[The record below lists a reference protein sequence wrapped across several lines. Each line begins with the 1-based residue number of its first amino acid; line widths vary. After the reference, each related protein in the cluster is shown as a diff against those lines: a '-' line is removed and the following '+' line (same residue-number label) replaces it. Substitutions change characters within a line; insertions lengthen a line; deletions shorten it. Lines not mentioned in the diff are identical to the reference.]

1 MTASSHSPSPAFFPE
16 IDRIPFVGFDA
27 AADTL
32 GFRVYDRDRI
42 VLGKRMEDHLRFA
55 ACYWHTFCWDGSDV
69 FGDGTLNRPWQGGA
83 NHDEMAL
90 AHQKLDVAFEF
101 FEKLSV
107 PFFCFHDRD
116 IAPEAD
122 TYRESAARLDEMI
135 DAAAAKMEAA
145 GISLLWGTANLF
157 GHPRYAAGAATNPDP
172 EVFAYA
178 AAQVKQVLEATHR
191 LGGANYVLWG
201 GREGYETLLNT
212 DLRRES
218 DQLGRFLSLVAEHK
232 HKIGFSGTL
241 LIEPKP
247 HEPTKHQY
255 DSDVAAIYAFLQ
267 KYDLLGEYRI
277 NIEVNHATL
286 AGKSFQHEIATAVAH
301 GILGSIDANRGDP
314 QNGWDTDQFP
324 NSTEEMTL
332 ALYEILRGGGLGSG
346 GFNFDARL
354 RRQSMDPTD
363 LFHAHVGAMDVLAE
377 SLVKAA
383 ALFEEGALQG
393 FVDERYAGWNS
404 GLGLEIASGKQSL
417 ESLHAVVAEG
427 GIDPKPRS
435 GRQEMLENRVNDV
448 MRRG

>member
-1 MTASSHSPSPAFFPE
+1 MSAPFFPE
-16 IDRIPFVGFDA
+16 IDPVSFVGRNA
-27 AADTL
+27 KATEL
-32 GFRVYDRDRI
+32 GFRVYEPDRE

-55 ACYWHTFCWDGSDV
+55 ACYWHSFCWPGADV
-69 FGDGTLNRPWQGGA
+69 FGDGTLDRPWLASSG
-83 NHDEMAL
+83 DPMAM

-101 FEKLSV
+101 FSKLGV

-122 TYRESAARLDEMI
+122 SYRESAARLDEMI
-135 DAAAAKMEAA
+135 DAVAGKMEET
-145 GISLLWGTANLF
+145 GVKLLWGTANLF

-172 EVFAYA
+172 QVFAYG

-191 LGGANYVLWG
+191 LGGENYVLWG

-212 DLRRES
+212 DLRQEA

-232 HKIGFSGTL
+232 HKIGFKGML

-247 HEPTKHQY
+247 FEPTKHQY

-267 KYDLLGEYRI
+267 KYDLVDEYRI

-301 GILGSIDANRGDP
+301 GILGSVDANRGDP

-324 NSTEEMTL
+324 NSVEEMTL
-332 ALYEILRGGGLGSG
+332 ALYEILRGGGIGSG

-354 RRQSMDPTD
+354 RRQSVDPVD
-363 LFHAHVGAMDVLAE
+363 LFHAHVGGMDTLAE
-377 SLVKAA
+377 SLLKAA
-383 ALFEEGALQG
+383 ALIEEKSLQD
-393 FVDERYAGWNS
+393 FVDDRYSGWKS
-404 GLGLEIASGKQSL
+404 GLGLEIAEGNQSL
-417 ESLHAVVAEG
+417 ESLHATVLAG
-427 GIDPKPRS
+427 GVEPEPRS
-435 GRQEMLENRVNDV
+435 GRQEMLENRVNNV
-448 MRRG
+448 LRR

>member
-1 MTASSHSPSPAFFPE
+1 MSSSFFSDVDT
-16 IDRIPFVGFDA
+16 ISFVGRDA
-27 AADTL
+27 DPDAL
-32 GFRVYDRDRI
+32 GFRVYEPDRM
-42 VLGKRMEDHLRFA
+42 VLGKRMEDHLRFS
-55 ACYWHTFCWDGSDV
+55 ACYWHTFCWPGDDV
-69 FGDGTLNRPWQGGA
+69 FGDGTFDRPWQASGG
-83 NHDEMAL
+83 DPMAL
-90 AHQKLDVAFEF
+90 AHMKLDVAFEF
-101 FEKLSV
+101 FSKLGV

-116 IAPEAD
+116 IAPEGD
-122 TYRESAARLDEMI
+122 SYRESAARLDEMV
-135 DAAAAKMEAA
+135 DAAAGKMEET
-145 GISLLWGTANLF
+145 GVQLLWGTANLF

-172 EVFAYA
+172 YVFAYG
-178 AAQVKQVLEATHR
+178 AAQVKHVMEATQR

-232 HKIGFSGTL
+232 HKIGFEGAL

-267 KYDLLGEYRI
+267 KYDLTDEYRI

-301 GILGSIDANRGDP
+301 GILGSLDANRGDP

-324 NSTEEMTL
+324 NSVEEMTL
-332 ALYEILRGGGLGSG
+332 ALYEVLRGGGLSTG

-354 RRQSMDPTD
+354 RRQSVDPTD

-377 SLVKAA
+377 SLINAA
-383 ALFEEGALQG
+383 VLIEDSTLKG
-393 FVDERYAGWNS
+393 FVDDRYKGWTG
-404 GLGLEIASGKQSL
+404 GLGAEIAAGKQSL
-417 ESLHAVVAEG
+417 ESLHALVAEG
-427 GIDPKPRS
+427 EIEPKPRS
-435 GRQEMLENRVNDV
+435 GGQEMLENRVNAV
-448 MRRG
+448 LRR